1 MPTTGHPN
9 STIWVLSLG
18 ATPAAVGSQ
27 RGSSLSISHNLRDIT
42 TKDSEGW
49 QEHLE
54 GLRSGSVEISG
65 IVKLTAGAGNFA
77 SFTGGAAGR
86 STLAATWGTGE
97 SGDPKFSGTV
107 YVESAKVDAPDQ
119 ENNCEFS
126 ATLKFT
132 GPITIGT
139 FS

>member
-9 STIWVLSLG
+9 STLWVLSLG
-18 ATPAAVGSQ
+18 STPVAVASQ
-27 RGSSLSISHNLRDIT
+27 RGSSLSLSHSLRDIT

-54 GLRSGSVEISG
+54 GLRSGTVEVSG
-65 IVKLTAGAGNFA
+65 IVELTAGAGNFA
-77 SFTGGAAGR
+77 SFTGSATGR
-86 STLAATWGTGE
+86 SLLAVTWGTGV
-97 SGDPKFSGTV
+97 SGDVKFSGSA

-132 GPITIGT
+132 GAIATGT